1 MLLSYSVRVGSSL
14 ERKILNTNKPVDNA
28 VVSFLSSRKKWLKE
42 QELNDIKHAPRTRLK
57 VRGGRL
63 VKSEHQPFYN

>member
-28 VVSFLSSRKKWLKE
+28 VASFISSRNEWKKK